1 MTVGLGLTLV
11 RLLHLFVNIAQ
22 LVCIRVSIFVL
33 CTVFC
38 DFSSSKRPTSRPLL
52 GSMCRPE
59 RLSLLTHSFIQ
70 WVSECMFFFIKL
82 AHFSRFSPKTSVSL
96 LSSSSSS
103 SPSVLCPLTKTRRWH
118 VTISCQP
125 DGRRRS
131 QFDVG
136 RVVAYI

>member
-1 MTVGLGLTLV
+1 MMTVGLGLTLV

-59 RLSLLTHSFIQ
+59 RLSLLTHSLTHSLIHS
-70 WVSECMFFFIKL
+70 VSE
-82 AHFSRFSPKTSVSL
+82 
-96 LSSSSSS
+96 
-103 SPSVLCPLTKTRRWH
+103 
-118 VTISCQP
+118 
-125 DGRRRS
+125 
-131 QFDVG
+131 
-136 RVVAYI
+136 